1 MRWLSV
7 ALKQIC
13 DGRRVHRG
21 ISPVAVEEKVVGAAP
36 AKRMTTPMKREDAMQ
51 GYWSVAVDEKRPSL
65 AVDDAVLVG
74 APAWWRTVAM
84 DVVEDGGDG
93 WGGGRRLVWGW
104 GVLARTV
111 YEWEN
116 GGRGTGNHVF
126 GTRLSEIWESYEL
139 SPRLKFGRL
148 VGWG

>member
-1 MRWLSV
+1 
-7 ALKQIC
+7 
-13 DGRRVHRG
+13 
-21 ISPVAVEEKVVGAAP
+21 
-36 AKRMTTPMKREDAMQ
+36 MKREDAMQ

-65 AVDDAVLVG
+65 AVDDTVLVG

-84 DVVEDGGDG
+84 DVVEDGDG

-116 GGRGTGNHVF
+116 GGRGTGTMF
-126 GTRLSEIWESYEL
+126 SGWAC
-139 SPRLKFGRL
+139 LKYGKVTNL
-148 VGWG
+148 APV

>member
-1 MRWLSV
+1 
-7 ALKQIC
+7 
-13 DGRRVHRG
+13 
-21 ISPVAVEEKVVGAAP
+21 
-36 AKRMTTPMKREDAMQ
+36 MKREDVMQ
-51 GYWSVAVDEKRPSL
+51 DSWSVAVDEKRPSL

-84 DVVEDGGDG
+84 DVVEDDDDG
-93 WGGGRRLVWGW
+93 WGGGRRRWMGW
-104 GVLARTV
+104 RTEEAGVNGVLARTV

-139 SPRLKFGRL
+139 SPR
-148 VGWG
+148 